1 MKDTDTNSF
10 AFTVE
15 EFIEAYRVNRNRVY
29 AEIHAGRLRARKL
42 GRRTMIARADAA
54 AWFAALPDYN
64 HAA

>member
-1 MKDTDTNSF
+1 MKDTDANIL

-29 AEIHAGRLRARKL
+29 TESTRGLRARKL

-54 AWFAALPDYN
+54 AWFAALPDYTKV
-64 HAA
+64 H